1 MATLNCAY
9 TDTHNSNYVFTAH
22 QELNNNQFNYIILYF
37 IFKEV
42 AMYPILFWYCVWVR
56 INTTMFTLLS
66 PLIISQIVA
75 SFSCDDRMLL
85 QCYYRRRCNAAALM
99 LPLLLLQCR
108 HGRCFNATTTSVV
121 MLPRT
126 LL

>member
-22 QELNNNQFNYIILYF
+22 QELNNNHFNYIILYF
-37 IFKEV
+37 IFKE
-42 AMYPILFWYCVWVR
+42 AATYPILLWYCVWVR
-56 INTTMFTLLS
+56 INTTMLTLLS

-75 SFSCDDRMLL
+75 SSSCC
-85 QCYYRRRCNAAALM
+85 CY
-99 LPLLLLQCR
+99 
-108 HGRCFNATTTSVV
+108 NATTVADA
-121 MLPRT
+121 MPLRT